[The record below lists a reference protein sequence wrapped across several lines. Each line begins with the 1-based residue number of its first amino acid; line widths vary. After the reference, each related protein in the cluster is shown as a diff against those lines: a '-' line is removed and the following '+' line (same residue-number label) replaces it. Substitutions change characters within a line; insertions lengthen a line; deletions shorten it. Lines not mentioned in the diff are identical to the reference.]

1 MRPHL
6 FLALLLSLFIHGLF
20 LAGSNLWRPQPPRP
34 PLLNVE
40 LRSPE
45 PIEPTSEPLL
55 KNTLETP
62 EPQKEPPRPPT
73 KPDAIAPQ
81 LSAGPAHPKSSSVKA
96 APLEAAQRKLSKH
109 LYYPPEA
116 VAAGLEGE
124 VRLLLTLDGNGRIV
138 DADIAASSGH
148 KVLDQAA
155 LRAAWAMGSLEGE
168 DKREMILPVVF
179 RLR

>member
-6 FLALLLSLFIHGLF
+6 FTALLLSLLVHCLF
-20 LAGSNLWRPQPPRP
+20 LVGGGLWRPKPPRP

-40 LRSPE
+40 LRPPD
-45 PIEPTSEPLL
+45 PIEPSEPLL

-73 KPDAIAPQ
+73 KPDAVAPQ
-81 LSAGPAHPKSSSVKA
+81 SSAGPAHPQSSSVKA

-168 DKREMILPVVF
+168 DKREMILPVLF